1 MIERRRLFFRSDFLR
16 DITHPALFPELVC
29 SLHVHYQETME
40 SRLPK
45 QNCDPTAGTR
55 PVSDANWPYRNSLT
69 GSCALSHIRVFDL
82 LCLSNQLGLV

>member
-1 MIERRRLFFRSDFLR
+1 MIERRRLFFRSNFLR
-16 DITHPALFPELVC
+16 DIPNPFPELLC

-45 QNCDPTAGTR
+45 QTIIPTAGTKSNSL
-55 PVSDANWPYRNSLT
+55 PNWHYRNSLT
-69 GSCALSHIRVFDL
+69 GSCALCQIRVFDL